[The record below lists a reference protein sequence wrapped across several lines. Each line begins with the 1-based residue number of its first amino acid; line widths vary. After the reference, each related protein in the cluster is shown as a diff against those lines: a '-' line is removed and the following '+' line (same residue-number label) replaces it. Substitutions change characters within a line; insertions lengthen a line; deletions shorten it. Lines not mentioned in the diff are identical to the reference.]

1 MRLQNRILG
10 TGLALA
16 LGLGMMA
23 VPTAAQAQSRSRSQ
37 KNENQHRTNAYI
49 LGAAGLILNGSHQN
63 TLGTIAL
70 AGAAYEAYRLQTDVE
85 KRHDRE
91 RYGYN
96 YNGYNRSSQ
105 DGYYDSAGRWHY
117 YNNTGSRYTGG
128 SQSGYYDRNG
138 VWHSYSSSS
147 NRTNGYYDRNGVW
160 HSYGSSNTQYDRYRS
175 DRYRSGRDDD
185 DRDDNCG
192 NRGNSQNRGRDWA
205 ATRGKKKG
213 WDHNGKRG

>member
-16 LGLGMMA
+16 LSLGMMA
-23 VPTAAQAQSRSRSQ
+23 VPVAAQAQSRSRSQ
-37 KNENQHRTNAYI
+37 KNETQHRNNAYI
-49 LGAAGLILNGSHQN
+49 LGAAGLILNNSHQS

-96 YNGYNRSSQ
+96 YYNNRSTR
-105 DGYYDSAGRWHY
+105 DGYYDSLGRWHP
-117 YNNTGSRYTGG
+117 NSTGSRYTGS
-128 SQSGYYDRNG
+128 SQNGYYDSQGRWHSTNSTSRTNGYYDRNG

-147 NRTNGYYDRNGVW
+147 NRYDRDNDR
-160 HSYGSSNTQYDRYRS
+160 YDR
-175 DRYRSGRDDD
+175 DRRDS
-185 DRDDNCG
+185 NCD
-192 NRGNSQNRGRDWA
+192 NRGNNQQRGRDWA

-213 WDHNGKRG
+213 WEKNGKR